1 MEIKSSFKER
11 LISKIKTFIYILL
24 SPCHPHGSK
33 WHIPPLLV
41 RLSAVGF
48 PTLECK
54 QNSKPRFTFFSARTA
69 NPECSVFRMPRT
81 MWHTPPFVAAI
92 NPIPYYYDEVCKRRI
107 FISKHPTTVKNAH
120 QIITFHPKL
129 LHNSNKSRT
138 FAATESAT
146 LPVRSANQGG
156 SFAFIPMVI
165 TMKILSK
172 AGPSPVP
179 MS

>member
-54 QNSKPRFTFFSARTA
+54 QNSEPRFTFFSARTA

-81 MWHTPPFVAAI
+81 MWPPHLSLPLTPFHT
-92 NPIPYYYDEVCKRRI
+92 
-107 FISKHPTTVKNAH
+107 
-120 QIITFHPKL
+120 
-129 LHNSNKSRT
+129 
-138 FAATESAT
+138 
-146 LPVRSANQGG
+146 
-156 SFAFIPMVI
+156 I
-165 TMKILSK
+165 TMKFVNAAFLSPNTQQLLK
-172 AGPSPVP
+172 TPIKSSLFTPNSCTTQIKVVHLQQQNPPRFPLDQRTRAGLLLLYLWLLR
-179 MS
+179 